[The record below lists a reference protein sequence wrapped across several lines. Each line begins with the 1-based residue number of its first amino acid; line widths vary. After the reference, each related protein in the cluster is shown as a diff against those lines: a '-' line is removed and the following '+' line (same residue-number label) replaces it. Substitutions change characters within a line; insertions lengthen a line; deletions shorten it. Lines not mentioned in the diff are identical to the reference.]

1 MEVLPV
7 VSCSP
12 RRLESVL
19 QWPAVGLSLKTRG
32 KINRDL
38 FSHNICRPEHDHE
51 NEADKDSV
59 NTYVIHH
66 NFQVNS

>member
-1 MEVLPV
+1 MGVDSTKLSCLLVPV
-7 VSCSP
+7 HFQYVRNFFQDGT
-12 RRLESVL
+12 RRKL
-19 QWPAVGLSLKTRG
+19 
-32 KINRDL
+32 NRDL